1 VTGSGSSLKEVLAW
15 DAWRIRHMRTMQ
27 HRVILMMRIAGHRI
41 REYDA
46 ERIIVATEGIGV
58 RPSEVRREFKKC
70 SKRGEVE
77 AADHKKQYLDEAKLA
92 DGDIDYQIHGFQ
104 EEDHG

>member
-41 REYDA
+41 HEHDA
-46 ERIIVATEGIGV
+46 ERIIVATEGMGV

-70 SKRGEVE
+70 FKRGEAKAVE
-77 AADHKKQYLDEAKLA
+77 HQKQYRDEARLSE
-92 DGDIDYQIHGFQ
+92 GDIDYQIHGFQ